1 MKFGLSAGLWALRWM
16 GGKGFFGRWRVRRG
30 NWRRR
35 GRIVGSMLV
44 LWGVVCIGSWGWRLV
59 GCGGYYGVIIG
70 KFKLLQSAVITPP
83 KP

>member
-16 GGKGFFGRWRVRRG
+16 GGKGGFGRWRVRRG

-44 LWGVVCIGSWGWRLV
+44 LWELCVWELGVEVGWLWGILWS
-59 GCGGYYGVIIG
+59 YYR
-70 KFKLLQSAVITPP
+70 
-83 KP
+83 